1 MTTYHG
7 QCACG
12 QTQWHVKLEPDQ
24 AKHIVCHCNTCKS
37 LSGSTYTLNQ
47 IIPRAALAFSA
58 GGDALKKYTYA
69 GESGSAVHCYYCP
82 NCTSHPFHHQTVM
95 GDDKVVLRTV
105 LLEGGD
111 GFEPGAEIF
120 GKVRWGWVKQVAE
133 TFETLPPE

>member
-12 QTQWHVKLEPDQ
+12 QTKWHVKLEPDQ
-24 AKHIVCHCNTCKS
+24 AKHILCHCNTCKS

-47 IIPRAALAFSA
+47 IIPRAALTFSA

-82 NCTSHPFHHQTVM
+82 NCTSHPFHHQTAM
-95 GDDKVVLRTV
+95 GDDKI
-105 LLEGGD
+105 
-111 GFEPGAEIF
+111 PGAEIF